1 VPHLP
6 CVPATKAERDQGD
19 SNVFET
25 IIIFAILG
33 VFAGPLAGLA
43 FTRS

>member
-1 VPHLP
+1 
-6 CVPATKAERDQGD
+6 
-19 SNVFET
+19 VFET